1 MSVKAQIDLD
11 VVYHDQDGSTLSIG
25 AMSEHIRPAATA
37 GHVLSGTVSTTA
49 VTLSAAGPL
58 STLAIKNTGSN
69 LLRVA
74 GGFSIPAG
82 RVAVLPVTSPVTV
95 AAVSGQAEYTAVWVG

>member
-11 VVYHDQDGSTLSIG
+11 VVYHDQSGSTLSIG
-25 AMSEHIRPAATA
+25 SLSEHSRPAVTV
-37 GHVLSGTVSTTA
+37 GHTLSGTVSTSA
-49 VTLSAAGPL
+49 VTLSASGPL
-58 STLAIKNTGSN
+58 STLAIKNSGATV
-69 LLRVA
+69 LRVA
-74 GGFSIPAG
+74 GSINVPAG